1 MIKGFENLKAGLLG
15 EKLGHSFS
23 PQIHAQLAD
32 YSYQLFEVENENL
45 DEFMQ
50 KREFDAINVTIPYK
64 KAVMPY
70 LDYISDDAKK
80 IGCVNTIVKK
90 DGKLC
95 GYNTD
100 YYGFMHTVKSAKVDL
115 SGKKALILGTGGAS
129 LTVRAVL
136 EDCGVKTIINISRSG
151 ENNYDNLHLHYDAD
165 VIVNATPV
173 GMYPNCDAAPI
184 DLSHFTNCK
193 AVFDLIYN
201 PLKTKLLCDA
211 QKCGMKYCNGLK
223 MLCFQAKKASEF
235 FCDAQIDDALGE
247 KIEENITNQMSNIAL
262 IGMAGCGKST
272 IGKALSQRL
281 DCRLIDTDLLVEQNE
296 NTTIPQIFETK
307 GEEYFRECETKALK
321 SAAYQSGVIISTG
334 GGIVTQQR
342 NLDILRKNCKIVY
355 IKRDLEKLTSDG
367 RPLSQKHGV
376 QALFEKRKALY
387 ESFAD
392 YIVDNNGDINNT
404 VDEII
409 NQCCGGKEV

>member
-32 YSYQLFEVENENL
+32 YSYQLFEVEKEKL
-45 DEFMQ
+45 DEFMK
-50 KREFDAINVTIPYK
+50 KREFDALNVTIPYK

-90 DGKLC
+90 DGKLY

-173 GMYPNCDAAPI
+173 GMYPNCESAPV
-184 DLSHFTNCK
+184 DLSYFTNCK

-211 QKCGMKYCNGLK
+211 QKNGMKYCNGLK

-235 FCDAQIDDALGE
+235 FCNAEIDDALGE
-247 KIEENITNQMSNIAL
+247 KIEENITNQMGNIAL
-262 IGMAGCGKST
+262 IGMPSSGKST
-272 IGKALSQRL
+272 VGELLSQKLNRRL
-281 DCRLIDTDLLVEQNE
+281 VDTDLLIEQME
-296 NTTIPQIFETK
+296 NMKIPQIFENH

-321 SAAYQSGVIISTG
+321 NAAYQSGVIISTG

-342 NLDILRKNCKIVY
+342 NLDVLRKNCKIIY

-376 QALFEKRKALY
+376 QELFEQRKALY

>member
-1 MIKGFENLKAGLLG
+1 MIKGYKNIRAGLLG

-32 YSYQLFEVENENL
+32 YSYELFEVEKEKL

-70 LDYISDDAKK
+70 LEYISEDAKK

-90 DGKLC
+90 NGALY

-100 YYGFMHTVKSAKVDL
+100 YYGFMQTVRSLDIDL

-136 EDCGVKTIINISRSG
+136 EDCGVETIINISRSG
-151 ENNYDNLHLHYDAD
+151 ENNYENLHFHYDAD
-165 VIVNATPV
+165 IIVNATPV
-173 GMYPNCDAAPI
+173 GMYPNCDASPI
-184 DLSHFTNCK
+184 DLSHFKNCK
-193 AVFDLIYN
+193 AVLDLIYN
-201 PLKTKLLCDA
+201 PLKTQLLCDA
-211 QKCGMKYCNGLK
+211 QKYDMKYSNGLK
-223 MLCFQAKKASEF
+223 MLCFQAKKASEI
-235 FCDAQIDDALGE
+235 FCNAEIDDALGY
-247 KIEENITNQMSNIAL
+247 KIEDNIANQMCNIAL
-262 IGMAGCGKST
+262 IGMPASGKST
-272 IGKALSQRL
+272 VGELLSKRL
-281 DCRLIDTDLLVEQNE
+281 NRRVVDTDLLIEQQE
-296 NTTIPQIFETK
+296 STKIPQIFETH
-307 GEEYFRECETKALK
+307 GEEYFRERETKALQ
-321 SAAYQSGVIISTG
+321 SAAYQSGVIVSTG

-355 IKRDLEKLTSDG
+355 IKRDLEKLISDG

-376 QALFEKRKALY
+376 QTLFEQRKALY

-392 YIVDNNGDINNT
+392 YIIDNNGDVNNT

-409 NQCCGGKEV
+409 KQCCGGKEV